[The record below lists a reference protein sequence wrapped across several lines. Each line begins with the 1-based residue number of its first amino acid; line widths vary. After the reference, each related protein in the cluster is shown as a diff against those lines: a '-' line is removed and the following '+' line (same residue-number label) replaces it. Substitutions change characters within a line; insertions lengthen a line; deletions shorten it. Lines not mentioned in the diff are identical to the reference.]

1 MVRAVTI
8 KTSAERRELPGAQ
21 FSVRSASGAD
31 FGGQIGEGLQALS
44 QGATDMSGA
53 LENAELLRLQEQRQ
67 LRDFTLAADYTQF
80 VADSETSLAEAGQN
94 MEGGAWEFQKNF
106 MLNNDAS
113 FEQWATERGL
123 SETEQAEWRAKHA
136 DVRRGFSSRALN
148 AEFSERNRFYTTTVG
163 NAVVAL
169 STRIDQDPTTF
180 DGSVAEMEALIERAN
195 VSPAQKEAL
204 RLAGRQD
211 LAAALGTALVQRD
224 PDQFLRMTGGVVRSS
239 VDVLSAKLPADVA
252 AAVAQVESGNRDG
265 LISEDPDG
273 AGPAGGGAV
282 GRMQLLPATAQ
293 RMANKLGVE
302 FDVERLRTDGAYNR
316 SLGEAYLKELTDRYD
331 GDVFLAIT
339 AYHAGEGNVDGW
351 LESVG
356 DPREGGI
363 SREAWLNGV
372 EARGNPRSAAY
383 PRKVLAE
390 LGAADALTGGVP
402 GGETVELDPRL
413 ADLPYE
419 ERIRLRGVAEQR
431 KNQQRQADQ
440 QQQREAYQSRLNALQ
455 IQVIDGTASD
465 EQITAAREAGWLTD
479 AGDIQNLNNLARQR
493 AQETAAIDLY
503 DTMTGSGA
511 AFDPYNNDHKDA
523 VNAAFTRDPSASNLQ
538 AIVDRTG
545 FVPPAAASFVR
556 GGLLSKDPERVK
568 AVASLAAEVI
578 TRSPNAFTAFEG
590 GVAINASAIE
600 FLRLSE
606 LGFSSDQAASE
617 VMRMN
622 DPQEAERRRAA
633 APQVNAF
640 SEQLRQSTSFDIST
654 TDFGGR
660 ALDPRQTAAVNA
672 DYSAIALEHFE
683 QYANPEAAR
692 VYARRQ
698 VAALWGEGA
707 NGTIVKYPPE
717 KIYPT
722 VGGSH
727 DYLYRQA
734 AARVQASA
742 GVEVDPRQIFLMPVP
757 GVTGAEWRAGRPPAY
772 QVFYR
777 TERDGQFVYDTI
789 PGGYR
794 FNVPAT
800 SSGQAFTFE
809 GDAGVRAYLGQ
820 DSQRN
825 EAGFNEVRERGRV
838 GRAGEQTTREALA
851 NVAGLL

>member
-8 KTSAERRELPGAQ
+8 KTSAERRELPSEQ
-21 FSVRSASGAD
+21 FSVRSASGED

-44 QGATDMSGA
+44 KGVADMSGA
-53 LENAELLRLQEQRQ
+53 MENAELLRLQEQRQ

-80 VADSETSLAEAGQN
+80 VANSETSLAEAGQN

-113 FEQWATERGL
+113 FEQWATDRGL

-136 DVRRGFSSRALN
+136 DVRRGLSSRALN
-148 AEFSERNRFYTTTVG
+148 AEFTERNRFYTTTVG

-169 STRIDQDPTTF
+169 STRVDQDPDTF
-180 DGSVAEMEALIERAN
+180 DASVAEMEALIERAN

-211 LAAALGTALVQRD
+211 LATALGTAIVQRD
-224 PDQFLRMTGGVVRSS
+224 ADQFLRMTGGVVRPSA
-239 VDVLSAKLPADVA
+239 DVLSAKLPADVA
-252 AAVAQVESGNRDG
+252 TAVAQVESGNRDG
-265 LISEDPDG
+265 LISQDPDG
-273 AGPAGGGAV
+273 PGPAGGGAV
-282 GRMQLLPATAQ
+282 GRMQLLPATAE
-293 RMANKLGVE
+293 RMARKLGVE

-356 DPREGGI
+356 DPRQGEI
-363 SREAWLNGV
+363 TREAWLNGV

-390 LGAADALTGGVP
+390 LGAADALQAPTAGDGTV
-402 GGETVELDPRL
+402 ETAELDPRL

-431 KNQQRQADQ
+431 IRQQRQADAQVQ
-440 QQQREAYQSRLNALQ
+440 QETYQTRLNALQ
-455 IQVIDGTASD
+455 LQVLDGEAGQ
-465 EQITAAREAGWLTD
+465 EQIDAAREAGWLTD
-479 AGDIQNLNNLARQR
+479 AGDISSLTNLSRQR
-493 AQETAAIDLY
+493 QQETAAIDLY
-503 DTMTGSGA
+503 DSMVGANA

-523 VNAAFTRDPSASNLQ
+523 VNAGFTRNPTAANLQ

-556 GGLLSKDPERVK
+556 GGLLSRDPERVK
-568 AVASLAAEVI
+568 EVASLAASVI

-590 GVAINASAIE
+590 GAAINASAVE
-600 FLRLSE
+600 FLRLTE

-617 VMRMN
+617 VMQMN

-633 APQVNAF
+633 APRVNAF
-640 SEQLRQSTSFDIST
+640 SEELRRGANFNVATA
-654 TDFGGR
+654 DFGGR
-660 ALDPRQTAAVNA
+660 ALGTRQEAAVIA

-683 QYANPEAAR
+683 QYGNPEAAR
-692 VYARRQ
+692 AFARRQ
-698 VAALWGEGA
+698 VGALWGEGA

-717 KIYPT
+717 KIYPA

-742 GVEVDPRQIFLMPVP
+742 GVEVDPRQIFLMPIP
-757 GVTGAEWRAGRPPAY
+757 GVTGTEWRAGQPPAY

-777 TERDGQFVYDTI
+777 TEVDGQTVYDTI

-794 FNVPAT
+794 FNVPTA
-800 SSGQAFTFE
+800 
-809 GDAGVRAYLGQ
+809 
-820 DSQRN
+820 
-825 EAGFNEVRERGRV
+825 
-838 GRAGEQTTREALA
+838 ALA
-851 NVAGLL
+851 EESRQNQERFERSRQRRENQRQFPGQSPAGMPGVGGIGF

>member
-21 FSVRSASGAD
+21 FSARSASGAD

-44 QGATDMSGA
+44 QGVTDMSGA
-53 LENAELLRLQEQRQ
+53 MENAELLRLQEQRQ

-80 VADSETSLAEAGQN
+80 VADSETGLAEAGQN

-113 FEQWATERGL
+113 FEQWATDRGL

-136 DVRRGFSSRALN
+136 DVRRGLSARALS
-148 AEFSERNRFYTTTVG
+148 AEFSERNRFYTATVG
-163 NAVVAL
+163 NAVAAL
-169 STRIDQDPTTF
+169 STRIDQDPATF
-180 DGSVAEMEALIERAN
+180 DTSVAEMEALIERSG
-195 VSPAQKEAL
+195 VPPAQKEAL

-211 LAAALGTALVQRD
+211 LAAALGTAIVQRD
-224 PDQFLRMTGGVVRSS
+224 PDQFLRMTGGVVRPSA
-239 VDVLSAKLPADVA
+239 DVLSTKLPADIA

-282 GRMQLLPATAQ
+282 GRMQLLPATAE

-302 FDVERLRTDGAYNR
+302 FDVERLRTDGDYNR
-316 SLGEAYLKELTDRYD
+316 SLGQAYLQELTDRYD

-351 LESVG
+351 LRSVG
-356 DPREGGI
+356 DPREGEI
-363 SREAWLNGV
+363 TREAWLNGV

-383 PRKVLAE
+383 PRKVLE
-390 LGAADALTGGVP
+390 QLGASGALSAPAP
-402 GGETVELDPRL
+402 GDGTVETAELDPRL

-419 ERIRLRGVAEQR
+419 DRVRLRGVAEQR
-431 KNQQRQADQ
+431 INQQRQADQ
-440 QQQREAYQSRLNALQ
+440 QQQRQTYLDRLNALRL
-455 IQVIDGTASD
+455 QVIDGTAGD
-465 EQITAAREAGWLTD
+465 EQIAAARQAGWLND
-479 AGDIQNLNNLARQR
+479 ANDILNLNNMVAQR
-493 AQETAAIDLY
+493 RQETAAVDLY
-503 DTMTGSGA
+503 DTMTASGA

-523 VNAAFTRDPSASNLQ
+523 VNAAFARDPSASNLQ

-556 GGLLSKDPERVK
+556 GGLLSKDPEQVK

-590 GVAINASAIE
+590 GAAINASAIE

-606 LGFSSDQAASE
+606 LGYSSDQAAAE

-622 DPQEAERRRAA
+622 DPQEAERRRVA

-640 SEQLRQSTSFDIST
+640 REQLRQSTNFNVST
-654 TDFGGR
+654 ADFGGR
-660 ALDPRQTAAVNA
+660 ALGTRQEAAVIA

-683 QYANPEAAR
+683 QYGNPEAAR
-692 VYARRQ
+692 AFARRQ
-698 VAALWGEGA
+698 VGALWGEAA
-707 NGTIVKYPPE
+707 NGTVVKYPPE
-717 KIYPT
+717 KIYPP

-777 TERDGQFVYDTI
+777 TEVDGQVVYDAI

-794 FNVPAT
+794 FNVPTAALE
-800 SSGQAFTFE
+800 QE
-809 GDAGVRAYLGQ
+809 
-820 DSQRN
+820 
-825 EAGFNEVRERGRV
+825 
-838 GRAGEQTTREALA
+838 RAGNEERFERSRQRRQNQQQFPGQSAPGMPG
-851 NVAGLL
+851 VGGIGF

>member
-8 KTSAERRELPGAQ
+8 KTSAERNELPGAQ
-21 FSVRSASGAD
+21 FSARSASGAD

-44 QGATDMSGA
+44 QGVADMSGA
-53 LENAELLRLQEQRQ
+53 MENAELLRLQEQRQ

-80 VADSETSLAEAGQN
+80 VADSETGLAEAGQN

-113 FEQWATERGL
+113 FEQWATDRGL
-123 SETEQAEWRAKHA
+123 TETEQAEWRARHA
-136 DVRRGFSSRALN
+136 DVRRGLSARALS
-148 AEFSERNRFYTTTVG
+148 AEFTERNRFYEASIKTSVD
-163 NAVVAL
+163 AL
-169 STRIDQDPTTF
+169 RTRIDQDPANY
-180 DGSVAEMEALIERAN
+180 DAAVAESDALIERAG
-195 VSPAQKEAL
+195 VSPAAKDAL
-204 RLAGRQD
+204 RVAARQD
-211 LAAALGTALVQRD
+211 LASALAMTMVQRD
-224 PDQFLRMTGGVVRSS
+224 ADQFLRMTGGVVRSS
-239 VDVLSAKLPADVA
+239 TDTLGAKRPADVA
-252 AAVAQVESGNRDG
+252 AAIAQVESGNVDG

-282 GRMQLLPATAQ
+282 GRMQLLPATAE

-302 FDVERLRTDGAYNR
+302 FDVERLRTDGDYNR
-316 SLGEAYLKELTDRYD
+316 SLGQAYLQELTDRYD

-351 LESVG
+351 LQSVG
-356 DPREGGI
+356 DPREGEI
-363 SREAWLNGV
+363 TREAWLNGV
-372 EARGNPRSAAY
+372 ESRGNPRSAAY
-383 PRKVLAE
+383 PRKVLE
-390 LGAADALTGGVP
+390 QLGATDALTGGAP
-402 GGETVELDPRL
+402 GGETVETAELDPRL

-419 ERIRLRGVAEQR
+419 ERVRLRGVAEQR
-431 KNQQRQADQ
+431 INQQRQADQ
-440 QQQREAYQSRLNALQ
+440 QQQRQVYESRLNALRL
-455 IQVIDGTASD
+455 QVIDGEAGP
-465 EQITAAREAGWLTD
+465 EQIAAARAAGWLTD
-479 AGDIQNLNNLARQR
+479 AGDIQNLNSMAQQR
-493 AQETAAIDLY
+493 RQETADVDRY
-503 DTMTGSGA
+503 DSLVASGG
-511 AFDPYNNDHKDA
+511 AFDPYNNDHKAAAD
-523 VNAAFTRDPSASNLQ
+523 AAFARDPSASNLQ

-556 GGLLSKDPERVK
+556 GGLLSKDPEQVK

-590 GVAINASAIE
+590 GAAINASAVE

-606 LGFSSDQAASE
+606 LGYSSDQAASE

-622 DPQEAERRRAA
+622 DPQEAERRRVA

-640 SEQLRQSTSFDIST
+640 REELRRNVNFNLSTA
-654 TDFGGR
+654 DFGGR
-660 ALDPRQTAAVNA
+660 ALDERQAAAVNA

-692 VYARRQ
+692 AFARRQ

-717 KIYPT
+717 KIYPP

-777 TERDGQFVYDTI
+777 TEVDGQAVYDTV
-789 PGGYR
+789 PGAYR
-794 FNVPAT
+794 FNVPTAALE
-800 SSGQAFTFE
+800 QE
-809 GDAGVRAYLGQ
+809 RAG
-820 DSQRN
+820 N
-825 EAGFNEVRERGRV
+825 EARFRRSQQRRENSRQFPGQSAPGMPGVGGIGF
-838 GRAGEQTTREALA
+838 
-851 NVAGLL
+851 

>member
-8 KTSAERRELPGAQ
+8 KTSAERNELPGAQ
-21 FSVRSASGAD
+21 FSARSASGAD

-44 QGATDMSGA
+44 QGVSDMSGA
-53 LENAELLRLQEQRQ
+53 MENAELLRLQEQRQ

-106 MLNNDAS
+106 MRDNDAS
-113 FEQWATERGL
+113 FEQWATDRGL

-136 DVRRGFSSRALN
+136 DVRRGLSARALS
-148 AEFSERNRFYTTTVG
+148 AEFTERNRFYTATIG
-163 NAVVAL
+163 NAVVSL
-169 STRIDQDPTTF
+169 STRIDQDPNTF
-180 DGSVAEMEALIERAN
+180 ESSLVEMEGLIERAN
-195 VSPAQKEAL
+195 VPPAQREAL
-204 RLAGRQD
+204 LLAGQQD
-211 LAAALGTALVQRD
+211 LTTALATAMVQRD
-224 PDQFLRMTGGVVRSS
+224 PDRFLRMTGGVVGAGTDALR
-239 VDVLSAKLPADVA
+239 AKLPADVA
-252 AAVAQVESGNRDG
+252 AAIAQVESGNVDG
-265 LISEDPDG
+265 LVSEDPDG

-282 GRMQLLPATAQ
+282 GRMQLLPATAE
-293 RMANKLGVE
+293 RMANKLGIE

-356 DPREGGI
+356 DPRNGDI
-363 SREAWLNGV
+363 TREAWLDGV
-372 EARGNPRSAAY
+372 EERGNPRSAEY
-383 PRKVLAE
+383 PRKVLE
-390 LGAADALTGGVP
+390 QLGASDALTADLSGDG
-402 GGETVELDPRL
+402 TVETEDLDPRL
-413 ADLPYE
+413 ALLPYE
-419 ERIRLRGVAEQR
+419 DRVRLRGVAEQR
-431 KNQQRQADQ
+431 KNQQRQAEEQERRQTYLD
-440 QQQREAYQSRLNALQ
+440 RLNTLRLQ
-455 IQVIDGTASD
+455 VMDGEAGP
-465 EQITAAREAGWLTD
+465 EQIAAAREAGWLTD
-479 AGDIQNLNNLARQR
+479 AGDIQNLNNLSQQR
-493 AQETAAIDLY
+493 RQETAAVDLY
-503 DTMTGSGA
+503 DSLASTGGT
-511 AFDPYNNDHKDA
+511 FDPYNNDHRAAAD
-523 VNAAFTRDPSASNLQ
+523 AAFARDPSASNLQ
-538 AIVDRTG
+538 GIVDRTG

-556 GGLLSKDPERVK
+556 GGLLSKDPEQVK
-568 AVASLAAEVI
+568 VAASLAAEVI

-590 GVAINASAIE
+590 GAAINASAVE

-606 LGFSSDQAASE
+606 LGYSSDQAASE
-617 VMRMN
+617 IMRMN
-622 DPQEAERRRAA
+622 DPQEAERRRVA

-640 SEQLRQSTSFDIST
+640 REELRRNVNFNLSTA
-654 TDFGGR
+654 DFGGR
-660 ALDPRQTAAVNA
+660 ALDERQAAAVNA

-692 VYARRQ
+692 AFARRQ

-717 KIYPT
+717 KIYPP

-777 TERDGQFVYDTI
+777 TEVDGQAVYDTV
-789 PGGYR
+789 PGAYR
-794 FNVPAT
+794 FNVPTAALE
-800 SSGQAFTFE
+800 QE
-809 GDAGVRAYLGQ
+809 
-820 DSQRN
+820 
-825 EAGFNEVRERGRV
+825 
-838 GRAGEQTTREALA
+838 RAGNQERFRRSEQRRENSRRFPGQSAPGMPG
-851 NVAGLL
+851 VGGIGF